1 MKYEKFLPIGSVVML
16 KGGEKRVMVI
26 GYLPM
31 PDDDDLDKIY
41 DYVGCIYPEGLI
53 STDEILVFNHDQVD
67 KVYSIGYKDEEEEK
81 FQESIK
87 EVEKEINEKGV
98 EAFKKDALAE
108 SEGNSEEVFEEKS
121 NNPEENLNIEE
132 VN

>member
-108 SEGNSEEVFEEKS
+108 SEGSTEEVFKEES
-121 NNPEENLNIEE
+121 TNPEENLNIEE